1 MSMTLYCV
9 LKLTAFESGYTEH
22 LGAAITNF
30 ALVNVAFLCNLD
42 VQCIFFIYLID
53 FMIKFIFSEIM
64 YYLM

>member
-1 MSMTLYCV
+1 MTLYCV

-42 VQCIFFIYLID
+42 VQYIFFIYLID
-53 FMIKFIFSEIM
+53 FND
-64 YYLM
+64 